1 MRAVIYTRSGCTAS
15 DMAKTLCENNGLE
28 YDVLEVGKDLINEEF
43 NELYPASSTP
53 LVFVDGQK
61 IGGYAN
67 LVEWFNT
74 RPKLIME

>member
-1 MRAVIYTRSGCTAS
+1 MRAVIYTKAGCTAS
-15 DMAKTLCENNGLE
+15 DMAKAFCEGNGIE
-28 YDVLEVGKDLINEEF
+28 FDILEVGKDLINEEF
-43 NELYPASSTP
+43 KELYPASSTP
-53 LVFVDGQK
+53 LVFVDGKK